1 MAEIITGKSYDL
13 IEDNIKKIK
22 ELFPEIVTDG
32 KIDLTKLSNLLG
44 DYVETDNEKYQMTW
58 KGKNQLH

>member
-44 DYVETDNEKYQMTW
+44 DYVETDNEKYR
-58 KGKNQLH
+58 